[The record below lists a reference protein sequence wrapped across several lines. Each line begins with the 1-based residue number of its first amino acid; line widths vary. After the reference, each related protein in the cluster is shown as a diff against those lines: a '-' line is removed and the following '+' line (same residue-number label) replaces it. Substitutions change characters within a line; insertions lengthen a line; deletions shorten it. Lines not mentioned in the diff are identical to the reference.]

1 MRSKLS
7 LPGSPFVVP
16 LDCGIG
22 RTEVTRRVIKNGKIY
37 TMTLR
42 DKITIEDPYLVMV
55 KASAYAIRTDEPY
68 DARTP
73 RRDYRDMLIK
83 SNLII

>member
-1 MRSKLS
+1 MRSKLAQ
-7 LPGSPFVVP
+7 PNSPFVVP

-55 KASAYAIRTDEPY
+55 KAGAYAIRTDEPY

-73 RRDYRDMLIK
+73 RRDYRDVLIK